1 MASRSV
7 LFVSASVLLLLCAT
21 RATADKIQITS
32 NPPGAKVELDEK
44 SGTTP
49 FEQDFPG
56 SYFKAPMSLLSRR
69 LSHPLVARI
78 SLAGYTS
85 KELTLTEGPTEWVSV
100 SGHKR
105 FQYWLIKAK
114 TFHVELDAVGK
125 VFTGKVTARTEG
137 DKAVELAP
145 ELSQEQLTSRA
156 KLAVVYLKSR
166 EKTGS
171 GFFVTDTGVIATNA
185 HLARGENKLMTLLSD
200 GQKLEAKVVYIDPEL
215 DIALAKA
222 EGTDFPHLAL
232 ADAAT
237 VRQGE
242 SVLAIGNPGGAMP
255 FSVTKGIVS
264 AVGKFPN
271 AGPGTWIQTD
281 ATINPGNSGGPLLN
295 AHGEVI
301 GINTQKLVKENVSG
315 IGFALSS
322 SDLLDVLH
330 RFYPSAM
337 GHTEDLSDP
346 VRPADSG
353 SSLPAAAAF
362 GTVVFAKPE
371 GAEIWIDN
379 AFVGMVPATL
389 KLTAARHRITVKV
402 RGHADWM
409 RFIQIQKDSQ
419 VNLSPDPE

>member
-7 LFVSASVLLLLCAT
+7 LFLSATILLLVCPVV
-21 RATADKIQITS
+21 ATADKIQITS

-44 SGTTP
+44 NGTTP

-56 SYFKAPMSLLSRR
+56 SYFHAPMSLLSRR

-78 SLAGYTS
+78 TLAGYA
-85 KELTLTEGPTEWVSV
+85 KQEITLTEGPMEWVSLT
-100 SGHKR
+100 GHKR
-105 FQYWLIKAK
+105 YKYWLIKSK
-114 TFHVELDAVGK
+114 SFHVDLSAVGEA
-125 VFTGKVTARTEG
+125 FTGTVTARVSG
-137 DKAVELAP
+137 NKAVDLAP
-145 ELSQEQLTSRA
+145 EFSQEQLTSRA
-156 KLAVVYLKSR
+156 KPAVVCLKSR
-166 EKTGS
+166 EKAGS

-185 HLARGENKLMTLLSD
+185 HLARGESTLVTLLSD
-200 GQKLEAKVVYIDPEL
+200 GQKLEAKVVYIDPDL
-215 DIALAKA
+215 DIALAKV
-222 EGTDFPHLAL
+222 EGADFPHLAL
-232 ADAAT
+232 ADTTA

-242 SVLAIGNPGGAMP
+242 SVLAIGNPGDAMP

-295 AHGEVI
+295 VRGEVI

-322 SDLLDVLH
+322 SDLLDVLN
-330 RFYPSAM
+330 RFYPNAVA
-337 GHTEDLSDP
+337 HTEKLSAP
-346 VRPADSG
+346 ARPAASIA
-353 SSLPAAAAF
+353 SPPPVEAF
-362 GTVVFAKPE
+362 GTVVLVKPE

-389 KLTAARHRITVKV
+389 RLTAERHQITMKI
-402 RGHADWM
+402 RGHADWV
-409 RFIQIQKDSQ
+409 RFVQVQKDSQ

>member
-1 MASRSV
+1 MASRSGIL
-7 LFVSASVLLLLCAT
+7 LFASILLLLCPA
-21 RATADKIQITS
+21 RSSADKIQITS

-56 SYFKAPMSLLSRR
+56 SYFHAPMSLLSRR

-78 SLAGYTS
+78 TLAGYAT
-85 KELTLTEGPTEWVSV
+85 KEITLTVGPTEWVSV

-105 FQYWLIKAK
+105 YQYWLIKSK
-114 TFHVELDAVGK
+114 SFHVDLSAVGET
-125 VFTGKVTARTEG
+125 FTGTVTARVG
-137 DKAVELAP
+137 GNKAVDLAP

-156 KLAVVYLKSR
+156 KPAVVCLKSR
-166 EKTGS
+166 EKMGS

-185 HLARGENKLMTLLSD
+185 HFARGENTLVTLLSG

-215 DIALAKA
+215 DIALAKV
-222 EGTDFPHLAL
+222 EGSDFPHLAL
-232 ADAAT
+232 ADATT

-242 SVLAIGNPGGAMP
+242 SVLAIGNPGDAMA

-281 ATINPGNSGGPLLN
+281 ASINPGNSGGPLLN

-301 GINTQKLVKENVSG
+301 GINTQKLVKENVTG
-315 IGFALSS
+315 IGFALSA
-322 SDLLDVLH
+322 SDLLNVLQ
-330 RFYPSAM
+330 RFYPNAMPHTAKLSA
-337 GHTEDLSDP
+337 P
-346 VRPADSG
+346 VQPTNTIASPPPHD
-353 SSLPAAAAF
+353 AF
-362 GTVVFAKPE
+362 GIVVLAKPE
-371 GAEIWIDN
+371 GAEVWIDN

-389 KLTAARHRITVKV
+389 KLSAERHLIVVKV
-402 RGHADWM
+402 RGREDWI
-409 RFIQIQKDSQ
+409 RVIQVQKDSQ
-419 VNLSPDPE
+419 VNVSPDPE

>member
-1 MASRSV
+1 MASRSGI
-7 LFVSASVLLLLCAT
+7 LLSASVLLLLCPA
-21 RATADKIQITS
+21 RARADKIQITS
-32 NPPGAKVELDEK
+32 NPPGAKVELEEK

-56 SYFKAPMSLLSRR
+56 SYFHAPMSLLSRR
-69 LSHPLVARI
+69 LSHPMVARI
-78 SLAGYTS
+78 TLTGYS
-85 KELTLTEGPTEWVSV
+85 AKEITITEGPMEWVSL

-105 FQYWLIKAK
+105 YQYWLIKSK
-114 TFHVELDAVGK
+114 SFHVDLSAVGET
-125 VFTGKVTARTEG
+125 FTGTVTARTG
-137 DKAVELAP
+137 GNKAVDLGP

-156 KLAVVYLKSR
+156 KPAVVYLKSR

-185 HLARGENKLMTLLSD
+185 HLARDENTLLTLLSS
-200 GQKLEAKVVYIDPEL
+200 GQKLEAKVVYIDPDL
-215 DIALAKA
+215 DIALAKVD
-222 EGTDFPHLAL
+222 GTDFPHLAL

-242 SVLAIGNPGGAMP
+242 SVLAIGNPGDAMP

-281 ATINPGNSGGPLLN
+281 ASINPGNSGGPLLN
-295 AHGEVI
+295 AHGEAI
-301 GINTQKLVKENVSG
+301 GINTQKLVKENVTG

-330 RFYPSAM
+330 RFYPNAVA
-337 GHTEDLSDP
+337 HTEKLSAP
-346 VRPADSG
+346 IRPADSVA
-353 SSLPAAAAF
+353 SSPPADAF
-362 GTVVFAKPE
+362 GTVVLTKPE

-389 KLTAARHRITVKV
+389 KLTAERHLITVKV
-402 RGHADWM
+402 RGHADWI
-409 RFIQIQKDSQ
+409 RFVQVQKDSQ